1 MASFLSGL
9 MGGLKS
15 IGSGVGG
22 AANGLMSTLSGT
34 PASAA
39 AAPGSGGLMSAA
51 SLVGPEGFDWGRAAE
66 MPPPQPVVSAAPKK
80 GLGGF
85 LDKINTPGEKTG
97 LSFTERLGRFGATLQ
112 DIDQGGDRADRY
124 DTLAQGRLNDT
135 KSQAAKQAMAAQ
147 INALFPDD
155 PRMQFLLKAAPDK
168 AAGALADVYKSKNE
182 AYTLGQGQKRGAAG
196 EQIDYA
202 PEVGVDGGF
211 GYSTTPEGRV
221 DWGTQRGRNWAETE
235 AERSHRED
243 EKLGAGRLGI
253 AEGQLGIA
261 RGQLGVAQ
269 GHLGIARDAAG
280 RAAGGAPAGGLSA
293 MSTADLIA
301 ALRGGR

>member
-22 AANGLMSTLSGT
+22 GGKGLMGALSGT

-39 AAPGSGGLMSAA
+39 AAPGSGGLLSAS
-51 SLVGPEGFDWGRAAE
+51 SLVGPEGFDWGRSAE
-66 MPPPQPVVSAAPKK
+66 MPPPQPVVSAAAKK
-80 GLGGF
+80 PGF
-85 LDKINTPGEKTG
+85 FTRINTPSETTG
-97 LSFTERLGRFGATLQ
+97 LSFTDKLGRFGAQLQ
-112 DIDQGGDRADRY
+112 DIDDGGDRAAPFA
-124 DTLAQGRLNDT
+124 TLSQGRLKDA
-135 KSQAAKQAMAAQ
+135 KSLAEKQAMAAQ

-182 AYTLGQGQKRGAAG
+182 AYTLGQGQKRGQG
-196 EQIDYA
+196 GQMIDYA

-211 GYSTTPEGRV
+211 GYSTTPEGQV
-221 DWGTQRGRNWAETE
+221 DWGAQRGRNWAETE